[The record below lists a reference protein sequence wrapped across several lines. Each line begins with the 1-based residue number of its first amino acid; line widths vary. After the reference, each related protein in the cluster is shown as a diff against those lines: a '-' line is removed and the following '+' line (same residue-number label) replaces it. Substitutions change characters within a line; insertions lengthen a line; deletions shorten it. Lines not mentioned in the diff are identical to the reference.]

1 MRKKTTWKQRN
12 LNISRVVSPSYNI
25 YIIHIIGL
33 AGHGL
38 FQIQRDRENRMS
50 LCLQIHSLTNMY
62 IQLLRPGI
70 SKISVGSISKLP
82 DKEKMLLIINFL
94 NKTKLSINI
103 YFFYF
108 FNTKV
113 CHIFKSLVLGSCATV
128 LQIFCF
134 WKKKKTKMLR
144 RIKDY
149 FLRGGGG
156 ITLLKRRS

>member
-25 YIIHIIGL
+25 HIIYILGL

-70 SKISVGSISKLP
+70 SKISVGSNKITGQRK
-82 DKEKMLLIINFL
+82 NFV
-94 NKTKLSINI
+94 N
-103 YFFYF
+103 Y
-108 FNTKV
+108 
-113 CHIFKSLVLGSCATV
+113 
-128 LQIFCF
+128 
-134 WKKKKTKMLR
+134 
-144 RIKDY
+144 
-149 FLRGGGG
+149 
-156 ITLLKRRS
+156 

>member
-38 FQIQRDRENRMS
+38 FQIQRDRENRM
-50 LCLQIHSLTNMY
+50 CLQIHSWTNMY

-113 CHIFKSLVLGSCATV
+113 CHIFKSLVFV
-128 LQIFCF
+128 QPFCRF
-134 WKKKKTKMLR
+134 FVFERKKKLR
-144 RIKDY
+144 CWEGLRII
-149 FLRGGGG
+149 F
-156 ITLLKRRS
+156 